1 MEAHGPEHGAQ
12 VDRARVVVPAD
23 HLCAKCGYPSGVSG
37 SVVCPEC
44 GWEVSGADLAA
55 ADRRREAF
63 APWRLYG
70 RGRWMVGWVAIVVAY
85 WIGLSTLTAYIG
97 IGLVWGIAAA
107 CLVPVSWIM
116 GRLVSRGR
124 PVREHRQFA
133 RMTWERQLWILH
145 LPWLA
150 LPGLAAGCFGLAAAA
165 SLARTSG
172 GPYLVATLV
181 FGVVWCVGCFVC
193 LGTWWARRS
202 RAHRSAG
209 LLPVRWPDRW
219 AFVGGLLVWLAA
231 GMLGFSGGAAAAMM
245 IGIFTGALPWD

>member
-1 MEAHGPEHGAQ
+1 MD
-12 VDRARVVVPAD
+12 DRAPSAGMGAVVVPED
-23 HLCAKCGYPSGVSG
+23 YLCPRCGYPSGRSG

-44 GWEVSGADLAA
+44 GWEVSGPDLAA
-55 ADRRREAF
+55 ACRLREAL
-63 APWRLYG
+63 APWRLRG
-70 RGRWMVGWVAIVVAY
+70 RGRWTVGWVAIVVAY
-85 WIGLSTLTAYIG
+85 WVGLSALTAQFG

-133 RMTWERQLWILH
+133 QMTWERQLWILH
-145 LPWLA
+145 LPWLV
-150 LPGLAAGCFGLAAAA
+150 LPGLAVGCVGLAAAA
-165 SLARTSG
+165 SLARTSEG
-172 GPYLVATLV
+172 LYLVATLV
-181 FGVVWCVGCFVC
+181 VGVAWCVGCFVC

-219 AFVGGLLVWLAA
+219 AFVGGLIVWFAA
-231 GMLGFSGGAAAAMM
+231 GLLGLWGGAAAAMM
-245 IGIFTGALPWD
+245 IGFLTGALYWD